1 MALDYGMALARGLVA
16 PQKALQDRVKKLAGD
31 QFKSE
36 DWWNKQLSNQI
47 AEGRKETSRVSPTYF
62 NERSRSGNWA
72 STFNARVAK
81 KGYESATPVYGP
93 QYRTKPQRGGRGRLK
108 QDLIGYDAVK
118 QVNLSSGELK
128 AIENQSKEQTRL
140 TKRAANQAKKR
151 TRKRTA
157 AGSSGLL
164 GRSEIKKKG
173 LAADMPALG
182 STSLSTSLG
191 TLKTMLG

>member
-36 DWWNKQLSNQI
+36 DWWNKQFSKQIKEGITETKTKTQYLAKSSNYSFF
-47 AEGRKETSRVSPTYF
+47 AG
-62 NERSRSGNWA
+62 
-72 STFNARVAK
+72 
-81 KGYESATPVYGP
+81 GP
-93 QYRTKPQRGGRGRLK
+93 QSYWVDGTGANAGAMFGNNPRAANVGWGRGPTTR
-108 QDLIGYDAVK
+108 QVEYQEQRDLSA
-118 QVNLSSGELK
+118 GELK

-157 AGSSGLL
+157 VGSGGLL

-173 LAADMPALG
+173 LAEDMPALG
-182 STSLSTSLG
+182 STSLG